1 MARLLVYI
9 VRRIAPRVGWS
20 LALLSIAAAWSPSIA
35 ANEGALSLPSGLIFW
50 AGSAGV
56 LIGLRAG
63 RTRLPGRV
71 LLLGPVA
78 LCVLVFLVVA
88 AGQALPPLSMLW
100 NDLGQLSV
108 AFRQWWQ
115 GTPVVELPELLLW
128 RFLGVALPRF
138 WQELQA
144 APAAGIPGATLL
156 VSMAG
161 IIATW
166 IGAIVLG
173 WAVARRRPS
182 FIASQPLIG
191 ALAIITILNGSKG
204 SGLVIGLGLLLLL
217 AVATAHRAHEQHWER
232 VNADYSE
239 ELVWDVLGASAL
251 VATAVLS
258 LAFLLPT
265 SIPSLVVDLFWPTSE
280 LPSGIA
286 ALDKQVQRDRRQ
298 PAAEVGI
305 SKLPTVSL
313 GVSLAQ
319 DTPETLALR
328 IKTDGPLAATAWSRY
343 WRTRLLTSYDGR
355 QWWANAKVSP
365 FTQSLSNTDPLPA
378 GAIVQDIEDLRL
390 YQDVLAVQPAIIGL
404 SVAANGERLPDGS
417 LAAITSTT
425 TGGRYRV
432 ISLPPELTVP
442 LDQNQVPPVD
452 LSANLAIPL
461 NYSPR
466 VRDLARS
473 IVGQKAS
480 ALEKAIALESY
491 LRNLPY
497 TYTVRPVP
505 AEGDAVDQF
514 LFEMREGYC
523 TYYASAMVVMA
534 RSLGIPARVAIG
546 YATGS
551 YDSAFG
557 GYVVREA
564 DAHAWPELLIDGRWL
579 PFEPTPIQPLPAR
592 QPATTVL
599 ATPIPDVEPR
609 PVVTINLAQL
619 AWLGFGLLAG
629 TAVLLG
635 GWVLLRRK
643 RYGPLDY
650 AQQTLEQIGAQAHI
664 AWPAGATLH
673 EYAQLIEEQSGSSV
687 EALRE
692 LVLLLEQARYSKQRL
707 NLSQIQQLQQVRA
720 HLAGWARQNMRKK
733 K

>member
-1 MARLLVYI
+1 MARLLLYI

-328 IKTDGPLAATAWSRY
+328 IKTDGPLAATAWPRY

-497 TYTVRPVP
+497 SYTVRPVP